1 MQVLPLVIRSCVY
14 DFFIVTL
21 QQIVPFRFGMD
32 KNDNYYRQFK
42 NELAQYIMDT
52 SQQWTTVIKP
62 KDKLLSVD
70 FKEIWQYRDLMM
82 LFVKRNIITQYKQT
96 ILGPLWYLIQPLMTT
111 IMYMVVFGGI
121 AKISTDGLPQPLFY
135 LAGISF
141 WQYFSDCLTKTSN
154 TFVNNAGI
162 FGKVYF
168 PRLITPL
175 SDVISNLVRFGIQF
189 GLFLCVYAYY
199 MIFTDAPIHT
209 NWYALLIPILVMMLA
224 GLSLGFGIL
233 FSSMTTKYRDLQ
245 LLLSFFV
252 SLWMYA
258 TPVIYPLST
267 ITNPKLLLV
276 MQLNPLTGIV
286 EFFKYGM
293 LGVGCHEWWM
303 LGYSFGFMVV
313 LLITGV
319 VVFNKV
325 QRSFMDTV

>member
-1 MQVLPLVIRSCVY
+1 MENQNLS
-14 DFFIVTL
+14 
-21 QQIVPFRFGMD
+21 
-32 KNDNYYRQFK
+32 
-42 NELAQYIMDT
+42 
-52 SQQWTTVIKP
+52 WTTEIKP
-62 KDKLLSVD
+62 KNKLLSID
-70 FKEIWQYRDLMM
+70 FKEIWQYRDLML

-96 ILGPLWYLIQPLMTT
+96 ILGPLWYFIQPIMTT
-111 IMYMVVFGGI
+111 VMYMVVFGGI

-141 WQYFSDCLTKTSN
+141 WQYFADCLNKTSN
-154 TFVNNAGI
+154 TFVSNASI

-168 PRLITPL
+168 PRLVTPL
-175 SDVISNLVRFGIQF
+175 SDVISNLVRFTIQF
-189 GLFLCVYAYY
+189 VLFLIVYAYY
-199 MIFTDAPIHT
+199 AIFTDVQIHT
-209 NWYALLIPILVMMLA
+209 NWYILLLPLLIVMLA
-224 GLSLGFGIL
+224 GLALGFGIL

-267 ITNPKLLLV
+267 ITNDTLKLV

-293 LGVGCHEWWM
+293 LGVGCHDWWM
-303 LGYSFGFMVV
+303 LGYSFIFMVV
-313 LLITGV
+313 LLALGI

>member
-1 MQVLPLVIRSCVY
+1 MIFSCVCAY
-14 DFFIVTL
+14 FFVPL
-21 QQIVPFRFGMD
+21 QRKLI
-32 KNDNYYRQFK
+32 
-42 NELAQYIMDT
+42 IMGKME
-52 SQQWTTVIKP
+52 QGWTTEIRP
-62 KDKLLSVD
+62 KDSLLSVD

-96 ILGPLWYLIQPLMTT
+96 ILGPLWYVIQPLMTT
-111 IMYMVVFGGI
+111 VMYMVVFGGI

-154 TFVNNAGI
+154 TFVTNASI

-168 PRLITPL
+168 PRLVTPL

-189 GLFLCVYAYY
+189 ALFLIVYFYY
-199 MIFTDAPIHT
+199 LIFTDATIQP
-209 NWYALLIPILVMMLA
+209 NLYALLLPVLVAMLA
-224 GLSLGFGIL
+224 GLALGFGIL

-267 ITNPKLLLV
+267 ITNEKLRLI

-293 LGVGCHEWWM
+293 LGVGNHDWWM

-313 LLITGV
+313 LLAVGI

-325 QRSFMDTV
+325 QKSFMDTV

>member
-1 MQVLPLVIRSCVY
+1 MNMAEMEQS
-14 DFFIVTL
+14 
-21 QQIVPFRFGMD
+21 
-32 KNDNYYRQFK
+32 
-42 NELAQYIMDT
+42 
-52 SQQWTTVIKP
+52 WTTEIKP
-62 KDKLLSVD
+62 KEKLLSVD
-70 FKEIWQYRDLMM
+70 FKEIWRYRDLMM

-96 ILGPLWYLIQPLMTT
+96 VLGPLWFLIQPLMTT
-111 IMYMVVFGGI
+111 VMYMVVFGGI

-141 WQYFSDCLTKTSN
+141 WQYFADCLNKTSN
-154 TFVNNAGI
+154 TFVSNAGI

-168 PRLITPL
+168 PRLVTPL
-175 SDVISNLVRFGIQF
+175 SDVISNLLRFGIQF
-189 GLFLCVYAYY
+189 GLFLAVYAYY
-199 MIFTDAPIHT
+199 AIFTDVQIHT
-209 NWYALLIPILVMMLA
+209 NWYALMLPILVMMLA
-224 GLSLGFGIL
+224 GLALGFGIL

-267 ITNPKLLLV
+267 ITNPTLRLV

-293 LGVGCHEWWM
+293 LGVGVHEWWM
-303 LGYSFGFMVV
+303 LGYSFAFMVI
-313 LLITGV
+313 LMAIGI

-325 QRSFMDTV
+325 QKSFMDTV

>member
-1 MQVLPLVIRSCVY
+1 MENQNLS
-14 DFFIVTL
+14 
-21 QQIVPFRFGMD
+21 
-32 KNDNYYRQFK
+32 
-42 NELAQYIMDT
+42 
-52 SQQWTTVIKP
+52 WTTEIKP
-62 KDKLLSVD
+62 KNKLLSID
-70 FKEIWQYRDLMM
+70 FKEIWQYRDLML

-96 ILGPLWYLIQPLMTT
+96 ILGPLWYFIQPIMTT
-111 IMYMVVFGGI
+111 VMYMVVFGGI

-141 WQYFSDCLTKTSN
+141 WQYFADCLNKTSN
-154 TFVNNAGI
+154 TFVSNAGI

-168 PRLITPL
+168 PRLVTPL
-175 SDVISNLVRFGIQF
+175 SDVISNLVRFAIQF
-189 GLFLCVYAYY
+189 VLFLIVYAYY
-199 MIFTDAPIHT
+199 AIFTDVQIHT
-209 NWYALLIPILVMMLA
+209 NWYILLLPLLIVMLA
-224 GLSLGFGIL
+224 GLALGFGIL

-267 ITNPKLLLV
+267 ITNDTLKLV

-293 LGVGCHEWWM
+293 LGVGCHDWWM
-303 LGYSFGFMVV
+303 LGYSFIFMVV
-313 LLITGV
+313 LLALGI

>member
-1 MQVLPLVIRSCVY
+1 MAKQ
-14 DFFIVTL
+14 D
-21 QQIVPFRFGMD
+21 
-32 KNDNYYRQFK
+32 
-42 NELAQYIMDT
+42 
-52 SQQWTTVIKP
+52 QQWTTVIRP
-62 KDKLLSVD
+62 KEKLLSVD
-70 FKEIWQYRDLMM
+70 FKEIWQYRDLLT

-96 ILGPLWYLIQPLMTT
+96 VLGPLWYVIQPMMTT

-135 LAGISF
+135 LAGICF
-141 WQYFSDCLTKTSN
+141 WQYFADCLNKTSN
-154 TFVNNAGI
+154 TFVANAGI

-175 SDVISNLVRFGIQF
+175 SDAVSNLVRFSIQF
-189 GLFLCVYAYY
+189 TLFLAVYAYY
-199 MIFTDAPIHT
+199 QIFTDVQIHT
-209 NWYALLIPILVMMLA
+209 NWYALLIPVLVVMLA
-224 GLSLGFGIL
+224 GLALGFGIL

-267 ITNPKLLLV
+267 ITNPKLMLV
-276 MQLNPLTGIV
+276 MQLNPLTGII

-303 LGYSFGFMVV
+303 LGYSFAFMVV
-313 LLITGV
+313 LLGLGI

>member
-1 MQVLPLVIRSCVY
+1 MKKEQEY
-14 DFFIVTL
+14 
-21 QQIVPFRFGMD
+21 
-32 KNDNYYRQFK
+32 
-42 NELAQYIMDT
+42 
-52 SQQWTTVIKP
+52 WTTVIKP
-62 KDKLLSVD
+62 KEKLLSVD
-70 FKEIWQYRDLMM
+70 LKEVWKFRDLML

-111 IMYMVVFGGI
+111 VMYMVVFGGI

-141 WQYFSDCLTKTSN
+141 WQYFADCLNKTSN
-154 TFVNNAGI
+154 TFVSNAAI

-168 PRLITPL
+168 PRLVSPL

-199 MIFTDAPIHT
+199 QIFTDVTIHT
-209 NWYALLIPILVMMLA
+209 NWYALLVPVLVVMLA
-224 GLSLGFGIL
+224 GLALGFGIL

-267 ITNPKLLLV
+267 ITNEKIRLA
-276 MQLNPLTGIV
+276 MMLNPLTGIV

-293 LGVGCHEWWM
+293 LGVGAHEWWM
-303 LGYSFGFMVV
+303 LGYSFVFMVV
-313 LLITGV
+313 LLAIGI

>member
-1 MQVLPLVIRSCVY
+1 MENQNLS
-14 DFFIVTL
+14 
-21 QQIVPFRFGMD
+21 
-32 KNDNYYRQFK
+32 
-42 NELAQYIMDT
+42 
-52 SQQWTTVIKP
+52 WTTEIKP
-62 KDKLLSVD
+62 KNKLLSID
-70 FKEIWQYRDLMM
+70 FKEIWQYRDLML

-96 ILGPLWYLIQPLMTT
+96 ILGPLWYFIQPIMTT
-111 IMYMVVFGGI
+111 VMYLVVFGGI

-141 WQYFSDCLTKTSN
+141 WKYFADCLNKTSN
-154 TFVNNAGI
+154 TFVSNAGI

-168 PRLITPL
+168 PRLVTPL
-175 SDVISNLVRFGIQF
+175 SDVISNLVRFAIQF
-189 GLFLCVYAYY
+189 VLFLIVYAYY
-199 MIFTDAPIHT
+199 AIFTDVQIHT
-209 NWYALLIPILVMMLA
+209 NWYILLLPLLIVMLA
-224 GLSLGFGIL
+224 GLALGFGIL

-267 ITNPKLLLV
+267 ITNNTLKLV

-293 LGVGCHEWWM
+293 LGVGCHDWWM
-303 LGYSFGFMVV
+303 LGYSFIFMVV
-313 LLITGV
+313 LLALGI

-325 QRSFMDTV
+325 QRSCMDTV

>member
-1 MQVLPLVIRSCVY
+1 MAKQ
-14 DFFIVTL
+14 D
-21 QQIVPFRFGMD
+21 
-32 KNDNYYRQFK
+32 
-42 NELAQYIMDT
+42 
-52 SQQWTTVIKP
+52 QQWTTVIRP
-62 KDKLLSVD
+62 KEKLLSVD
-70 FKEIWQYRDLMM
+70 FKEIWQYRDLLT

-96 ILGPLWYLIQPLMTT
+96 VLGPLWYVIQPMMTT
-111 IMYMVVFGGI
+111 VMYMVVFGGI

-135 LAGISF
+135 LAGICF
-141 WQYFSDCLTKTSN
+141 WQYFADCLNKTSN
-154 TFVNNAGI
+154 TFVANAGI

-175 SDVISNLVRFGIQF
+175 SDAMSNLVRFSIQF
-189 GLFLCVYAYY
+189 TLFLAVYLYY
-199 MIFTDAPIHT
+199 QLFTDVQIHT
-209 NWYALLIPILVMMLA
+209 NWYALLIPVLVVMLA
-224 GLSLGFGIL
+224 GLALGFGIL

-267 ITNPKLLLV
+267 ITNPKLMLI
-276 MQLNPLTGIV
+276 MQLNPLTGII

-303 LGYSFGFMVV
+303 LGYSFAFMVV
-313 LLITGV
+313 LLGFGI

>member
-1 MQVLPLVIRSCVY
+1 
-14 DFFIVTL
+14 
-21 QQIVPFRFGMD
+21 
-32 KNDNYYRQFK
+32 
-42 NELAQYIMDT
+42 MDT

-313 LLITGV
+313 LLIIGF

>member
-1 MQVLPLVIRSCVY
+1 MQKKLYLCSIFY
-14 DFFIVTL
+14 
-21 QQIVPFRFGMD
+21 
-32 KNDNYYRQFK
+32 N
-42 NELAQYIMDT
+42 IMAET
-52 SQQWTTVIKP
+52 QEKWTTEIRP

-96 ILGPLWYLIQPLMTT
+96 ILGPLWYVIQPLMTT
-111 IMYMVVFGGI
+111 VMYMVVFGGI

-141 WQYFSDCLTKTSN
+141 WQYFADCLTKTSN

-168 PRLITPL
+168 PRLVTPL

-189 GLFLCVYAYY
+189 ALFLIVYLYY
-199 MIFTDAPIHT
+199 FIFTDANIQP
-209 NWYALLIPILVMMLA
+209 NLYALLLPVLVIMLA
-224 GLSLGFGIL
+224 GLALGFGIL

-267 ITNPKLLLV
+267 ITNEKLRLV

-293 LGVGCHEWWM
+293 LGVGNHEWWM

-313 LLITGV
+313 LLALGI

-325 QRSFMDTV
+325 QKSFMDTV

>member
-1 MQVLPLVIRSCVY
+1 MQKKLYLCSIFY
-14 DFFIVTL
+14 
-21 QQIVPFRFGMD
+21 
-32 KNDNYYRQFK
+32 N
-42 NELAQYIMDT
+42 IMAET
-52 SQQWTTVIKP
+52 QEKWTTEIRP

-96 ILGPLWYLIQPLMTT
+96 ILGPLWYVIQPMMTT
-111 IMYMVVFGGI
+111 VMYMVVFGGI

-141 WQYFSDCLTKTSN
+141 WQYFADCLTKTSN

-168 PRLITPL
+168 PRLVTPL

-189 GLFLCVYAYY
+189 ALFLIVYIYY
-199 MIFTDAPIHT
+199 FIFTDANIQP
-209 NWYALLIPILVMMLA
+209 NLYALLFPILVVMLA
-224 GLSLGFGIL
+224 GLALGFGIL

-267 ITNPKLLLV
+267 ITNDTLRLV

-293 LGVGCHEWWM
+293 LGVGVHDWWM

-313 LLITGV
+313 LLAIGII
-319 VVFNKV
+319 VFNKV
-325 QRSFMDTV
+325 QKSFMDTV